1 MKKILTIAIAVMM
14 IAVMSVSVF
23 AADTGKIYAK
33 DLVSGTDYD
42 ALGEMSLQAGKGTE
56 ADENGGVLGLGPV
69 DNGDDTFSDAFIS
82 FPVEVETAGDYDV
95 IVRYAAKAKEGQN
108 RCFVI
113 SVDGEEVETFENLNT
128 GDWGVYALAT
138 INVHLDAGEHTVTLT
153 NVENFDNSTYKA
165 INVLYLE
172 WNLTEADVVETPDEP
187 TETPDEPT
195 ETPEEP
201 AETPDE
207 PAEEEENAPQTGV
220 AAAILSVVAV
230 LSGAYIVKKH

>member
-42 ALGEMSLQAGKGTE
+42 ALGNMSLQTGKGTE
-56 ADENGGVLGLGPV
+56 ADENGGVLGLGPQ
-69 DNGDDTFSDAFIS
+69 DNGDGTFSDAFIS

-95 IVRYAAKAKEGQN
+95 IVRYAAKGKEGQN

-195 ETPEEP
+195 ETP
-201 AETPDE
+201 DE